1 MITAGQTAQPL
12 QNLPVRQSP
21 AAPAHE
27 FVTRGARQA
36 APCRPGP
43 RYPACLRGRC
53 VHRRPAAG
61 PGRPL
66 PRTTEPSRTPA
77 CHTRPVRHSRD
88 TASLQWQVSTRG
100 EAIKKETSLAASITH
115 ALVPAAALQNKQA
128 RYSLALR
135 SKAPRTPPQIFCR
148 RATQC
153 PCHSAHKEHPTRCTQ
168 AQARAASASP
178 RLYMVIDRAPWCD
191 DRLSATSCTP
201 LCLCLRRSPGPPP
214 FTNSSTSVEL
224 CAKPQR
230 CERAAATQRSNANQL
245 APQWPRD
252 NA

>member
-135 SKAPRTPPQIFCR
+135 SKAPRTQHTRHLRYFAGVPPSVRVIAHTR
-148 RATQC
+148 NTQ
-153 PCHSAHKEHPTRCTQ
+153 HVAHKHRPEQPLLHPAC
-168 AQARAASASP
+168 
-178 RLYMVIDRAPWCD
+178 IW
-191 DRLSATSCTP
+191 
-201 LCLCLRRSPGPPP
+201 
-214 FTNSSTSVEL
+214 
-224 CAKPQR
+224 
-230 CERAAATQRSNANQL
+230 
-245 APQWPRD
+245 
-252 NA
+252 